1 MSAFVLFPLGFPF
14 SDEATFFTL
23 TGEGDADRAG
33 ELALDCA
40 SLDFDLDLEMFLV
53 FLGVLD
59 LLLAGGGERDFVRC
73 LLPAGLLFLLPGDL
87 ERLLAGDLDLDR
99 LRGDLRRLLDL
110 ER

>member
-1 MSAFVLFPLGFPF
+1 MSASVLSPLGFCICGTA
-14 SDEATFFTL
+14 SFFAL
-23 TGEGDADRAG
+23 AGEGDTDRAG

-40 SLDFDLDLEMFLV
+40 SLDLDLDLEIFLV

-59 LLLAGGGERDFVRC
+59 LLLARGGERDFVRC
-73 LLPAGLLFLLPGDL
+73 LLTGLLFLLAGDRD
-87 ERLLAGDLDLDR
+87 RLLTGDRDFDR